1 MKSKILLI
9 IFVIGLSF
17 TSYSQVP
24 AVSLK
29 DINGKSVNTRSITK
43 MKRPVIVSFFAT
55 WCKPCLRELKAINE
69 VYDEWQEET
78 NVELIAVSIDN
89 AQSADKVKSLVNG
102 LGWEYS
108 VWLDPNGDF
117 KRALGVNLI
126 PAIFVFDSEGKLA
139 FSKSGYTEG
148 SEEELIEK
156 IKKLE
161 AKK

>member
-1 MKSKILLI
+1 MKKKAFFTILLLSLTLT
-9 IFVIGLSF
+9 IFA
-17 TSYSQVP
+17 QVP
-24 AVSLK
+24 SVNLK
-29 DINGKSVNTRSITK
+29 DIEGKSVNTKSIAK

-117 KRALGVNLI
+117 KRALGVSLI
-126 PAIFVFDSEGKLA
+126 PAIFVFNSEGKLV
-139 FSKSGYTEG
+139 FSKSGYTDG
-148 SEEELIEK
+148 SETELIEK
-156 IKKLE
+156 IKKME
-161 AKK
+161 TKK